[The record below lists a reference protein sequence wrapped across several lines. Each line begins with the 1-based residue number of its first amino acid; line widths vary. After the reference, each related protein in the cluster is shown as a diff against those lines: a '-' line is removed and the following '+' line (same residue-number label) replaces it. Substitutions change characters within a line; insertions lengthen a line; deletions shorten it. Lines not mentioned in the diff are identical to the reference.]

1 MDTVKLFWMRCAAIA
16 VVRSGTE
23 IGANVV
29 TGAGA
34 AVTTNVPDGWIVAG
48 NSTIKIRVSE

>member
-1 MDTVKLFWMRCAAIA
+1 MDTVELFWMRCAAVA
-16 VVRSGTE
+16 VVRPGTE

-34 AVTTNVPDGWIVAG
+34 AVTESVPDGWIVAG
-48 NSTIKIRVSE
+48 NSTIKIRVNE